1 MELLLETATGHP
13 RVEKTPAP
21 AARVIA
27 FGENG
32 IDLELRFWIQDP
44 EDGVNNV
51 RSDLY
56 LSIWDAFKAE
66 GITIPYPQRDVRL
79 RRPGEPAAGPG

>member
-1 MELLLETATGHP
+1 
-13 RVEKTPAP
+13 
-21 AARVIA
+21 
-27 FGENG
+27 
-32 IDLELRFWIQDP
+32 
-44 EDGVNNV
+44 V

>member
-1 MELLLETATGHP
+1 MELLLGAARDHS
-13 RVEKTPAP
+13 RVEKSPAP

-32 IDLELRFWIQDP
+32 IELELRFWIRDP

-56 LSIWDAFKAE
+56 LAIWDAFEAA
-66 GITIPYPQRDVRL
+66 GITIPFPQRDVHFRGGW
-79 RRPGEPAAGPG
+79 PDKSA

>member
-1 MELLLETATGHP
+1 L
-13 RVEKTPAP
+13 
-21 AARVIA
+21 
-27 FGENG
+27 
-32 IDLELRFWIQDP
+32 WIQDP

-66 GITIPYPQRDVRL
+66 GITIPYPQRDVHL
-79 RRPGEPAAGPG
+79 RRPGGPAAELG